1 MPNQWLGKIVHRSDI
16 GDLPMTL
23 RLLVSVLAIAMPLT
37 AVAKNSLL
45 LDCAVTRANPL
56 FDLAEVPEGAAMVRM
71 ERYRFTMPTGGGKG
85 VARTPRA
92 DATSAEVIESEAQ
105 FQIDFENKRVII
117 DRMTAEFQ
125 VFIRG
130 AQQPLGGGMCN
141 RLGERR
147 F

>member
-1 MPNQWLGKIVHRSDI
+1 MIR
-16 GDLPMTL
+16 
-23 RLLVSVLAIAMPLT
+23 RLLPCVLAIAILMTAAAEQPL
-37 AVAKNSLL
+37 V
-45 LDCAVTRANPL
+45 LDCVVTKANPL
-56 FDLAEVPEGAAMVRM
+56 FDLAEFPEVAFMVRM
-71 ERYRFTMPTGGGKG
+71 ERYRFTLPPSGGKG

-92 DATSAEVIESEAQ
+92 SAIPAEIIESEAQ
-105 FQIDFENKRVII
+105 FQVDFENKRVII

-130 AQQPLGGGMCN
+130 AQQPLGGGTCN